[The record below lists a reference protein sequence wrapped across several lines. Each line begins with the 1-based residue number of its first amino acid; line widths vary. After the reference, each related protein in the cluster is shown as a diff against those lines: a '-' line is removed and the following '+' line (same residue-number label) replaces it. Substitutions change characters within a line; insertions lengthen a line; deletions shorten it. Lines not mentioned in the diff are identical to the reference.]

1 MTQTL
6 AASRGGRGSLY
17 RERPHAAAA
26 RRNAAAQQ
34 PGPGPF
40 IVIVIFMVQLKQAQ
54 EIQLVS
60 LRLAR
65 RDSARSVTG
74 TVTSTSSLSYPQL
87 WQHATQCCP
96 GLQRSDSDNAINFK
110 FWLKHCAMNVVS
122 D

>member
-6 AASRGGRGSLY
+6 AASRGCRGSLY
-17 RERPHAAAA
+17 RDSPRAAAA
-26 RRNAAAQQ
+26 AAAAQQ

-40 IVIVIFMVQLKQAQ
+40 IVTVIFTVQLKQAQ
-54 EIQLVS
+54 DIQPVS